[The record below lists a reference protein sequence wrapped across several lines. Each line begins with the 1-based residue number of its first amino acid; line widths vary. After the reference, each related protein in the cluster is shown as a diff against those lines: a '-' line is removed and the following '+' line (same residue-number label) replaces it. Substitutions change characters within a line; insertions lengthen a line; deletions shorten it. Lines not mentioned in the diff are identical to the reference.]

1 MPIPSGVG
9 ILLFGTLSSAPTVED
24 DLRRSEALAELEV
37 GEYATPAE
45 IKAAYR
51 DLVKVWHPDRF
62 GEDTRLRQRAEER
75 LQRINEAYRRLESGD
90 FAPEPSFANEF
101 VADAPPRVRAKTR
114 AEKDRELRGWMYLAI
129 FLAMGAFVGFVIVRH
144 VRAEREAAEMAT
156 PVQEPTAAPPVL
168 SARPAGDSVR
178 TVRHEEPAV
187 RVTRL
192 SDGQMEQIAT
202 ACGAIA
208 PDSQQ
213 HVDCVRAQV
222 AAMTGAVDMSG
233 LTAEERLSVQHVC
246 SRAVSYGPCAA
257 AQIASLSAVTLR
269 PDVSRMNSRDRNAI
283 EHACVSA
290 RDHDGPAAYD
300 RCVVEFE
307 KVLATQH

>member
-1 MPIPSGVG
+1 MQ
-9 ILLFGTLSSAPTVED
+9 
-24 DLRRSEALAELEV
+24 RSEALAELEV

-62 GEDTRLRQRAEER
+62 GEDSRLRQRAEER

-90 FAPEPSFANEF
+90 LAPEPSFANEF
-101 VADAPPRVRAKTR
+101 VADAPPRVRVKTQTVR
-114 AEKDRELRGWMYLAI
+114 DQELRGWMYLAL
-129 FLAMGAFVGFVIVRH
+129 FLAVGAFAGFAIVRH
-144 VRAEREAAEMAT
+144 VRAEHDTEQMTT
-156 PVQEPTAAPPVL
+156 PVQEPSGATPVL
-168 SARPAGDSVR
+168 SARPAGDLNKAAR
-178 TVRHEEPAV
+178 REGPAV
-187 RVTRL
+187 RITHL

-202 ACGAIA
+202 ACGGIA

-222 AAMTGAVDMSG
+222 AAMTGAVDMTG

-246 SRAVSYGPCAA
+246 ARAASYGQCAA

-269 PDVSRMNSRDRNAI
+269 PDVSRMSARDRSAV
-283 EHACVSA
+283 ERACVSA

-307 KVLATQH
+307 KVLATQR

>member
-1 MPIPSGVG
+1 M
-9 ILLFGTLSSAPTVED
+9 
-24 DLRRSEALAELEV
+24 RRSEALAELEV
-37 GEYATPAE
+37 REYATRAQ

-101 VADAPPRVRAKTR
+101 VADAPPRVRVKTR

-129 FLAMGAFVGFVIVRH
+129 LLAVGAFVGFVIVRH
-144 VRAEREAAEMAT
+144 VGAEREAAEMAA
-156 PVQEPTAAPPVL
+156 PVQEPSAPTPVL
-168 SARPAGDSVR
+168 TARPANDMSRPGR
-178 TVRHEEPAV
+178 REEPAV
-187 RVTRL
+187 QVTHL

-213 HVDCVRAQV
+213 HIDCVRAQV
-222 AAMTGAVDMSG
+222 ASMTGAVDMSG
-233 LTAEERLSVQHVC
+233 LTEEERLSVQHVC
-246 SRAVSYGPCAA
+246 ARAATYGPCAA

-269 PDVSRMNSRDRNAI
+269 PDVSRMNSRDRSAV
-283 EHACVSA
+283 EQACVSA

>member
-1 MPIPSGVG
+1 M
-9 ILLFGTLSSAPTVED
+9 
-24 DLRRSEALAELEV
+24 RRSEALAELEL
-37 GEYATPAE
+37 GEDATPRE

-62 GEDTRLRQRAEER
+62 GDNSRLRQRAEER

-101 VADAPPRVRAKTR
+101 VADAPPRVRVKTR
-114 AEKDRELRGWMYLAI
+114 AEKDRELRGWVYLAI
-129 FLAMGAFVGFVIVRH
+129 FLAVGAFVGFAIVRH
-144 VRAEREAAEMAT
+144 VRAEREAAEMVT
-156 PVQEPTAAPPVL
+156 PVQGPSGATPVL
-168 SARPAGDSVR
+168 SARPTGDSNKVAR
-178 TVRHEEPAV
+178 REEPAV
-187 RVTRL
+187 RVTHL
-192 SDGQMEQIAT
+192 SDAQMQQIAT
-202 ACGAIA
+202 ACGGIA
-208 PDSQQ
+208 PDSQL

-222 AAMTGAVDMSG
+222 AAMTGAVDMTG

-246 SRAVSYGPCAA
+246 ARATSYGQCAA

-269 PDVSRMNSRDRNAI
+269 PDVSRLNSRDRSAV
-283 EHACVSA
+283 ERACVSA

-307 KVLATQH
+307 KVLATQR